1 MKRLIVRAVLALFVV
16 GAVLAVRRLPWWALA
31 LGFRC
36 GAS

>member
-16 GAVLAVRRLPWWALA
+16 GAVLAVRRLAWWALA